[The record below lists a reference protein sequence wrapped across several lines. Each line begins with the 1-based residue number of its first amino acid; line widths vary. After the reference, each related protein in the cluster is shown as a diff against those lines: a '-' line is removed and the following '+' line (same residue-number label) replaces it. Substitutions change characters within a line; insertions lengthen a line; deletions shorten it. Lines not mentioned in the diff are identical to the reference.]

1 MDKVIAGVYFGYL
14 GLCVALG
21 VTGELLGKPALCQ
34 FAVKLAMV
42 FLCTLGILCV
52 VGVLLAFSFVVWVA
66 ARRIPICAGRLW
78 RKYEA
83 TKD

>member
-1 MDKVIAGVYFGYL
+1 MDRIIAGVYFGYL

-21 VTGELLGKPALCQ
+21 VAGELFDKPALCQ

-42 FLCTLGILCV
+42 FLSLLGVSCV
-52 VGVLLAFSFVVWVA
+52 VLVLVAFSFMVVLA
-66 ARRIPICAGRLW
+66 ARCIPIYTGRIRRW
-78 RKYEA
+78 YEA